1 MGDASSV
8 EVDQLV
14 DTLVNNFNILA
25 DEVKLLN
32 KKNIALGEKVL
43 FARLKV
49 GPNCANIRLEK
60 PPLPNDDKTFTISS
74 RDDAPHTSTCFYRF
88 LPDLDLP
95 FTSRYPVTHH
105 IPTIANCFMIFS
117 TRNLPINMK

>member
-43 FARLKV
+43 LARLKV
-49 GPNCANIRLEK
+49 GPNYANIRLEK
-60 PPLPNDDKTFTISS
+60 FPFQMMIKHSPLALEMMLLTLAHASIDFCLIWIFLLLSIPCS
-74 RDDAPHTSTCFYRF
+74 TSYSDHC
-88 LPDLDLP
+88 
-95 FTSRYPVTHH
+95 
-105 IPTIANCFMIFS
+105 
-117 TRNLPINMK
+117 